1 VRVRRARS
9 TDLAGGIARLARDAT
24 YSLLFALGVAGH
36 VAASAPHLRFHG
48 AEFVASDAANPP
60 QSGWQPQRLPDS
72 WLHNHPGLKGI
83 GWYRVRFEL
92 DQPLPE
98 GMALFVPRVATLGQ
112 FWLNGSV
119 LNPEVRFT
127 EPNGRIGTTPVRVH
141 LIPLPTGL
149 FRAGENLL
157 HARVQA
163 YGLGGDGLWDI
174 QIGPLEALH
183 VPWLARE
190 IPQRT
195 IPQAIFVL
203 MLVGSFFA
211 AFVWLRDRRWRNLQF
226 AIVVMLWTVLLGVY
240 VLPSPPLTHNGLT
253 LVITVLLTLFY
264 WGLLSLF
271 YRYSESEWHWYPRV
285 LNVISALTLLFVSAI
300 TIASFGAHS
309 ERLSQHIGL
318 ALLPTVFLRALA
330 TVMLLQAASRTRSV
344 KAYALAAMELLWF
357 AGHVQA
363 IGILLGWLSP
373 EPFRLD
379 PAVSLPLYLVLL
391 FLFVERLVQD
401 REQAARDREF
411 AIAAERARLL
421 HDMHDGMGSHL
432 ITALRLAKSEGAD
445 RVVVAES
452 IEEALQDLRLIID
465 SLDVDKQGLVQL
477 LGNLRYRLEPRL
489 AALDIRLEWDV
500 HPLDEL
506 ETLSPQVAL
515 GVLRIVQ
522 EALNNAVKHA
532 NPRTITISVRRRDG
546 SAVIGVADDGIGF
559 NTAQPERT
567 GRGLASMRRRAM
579 QLGGTLQ
586 IERRD
591 SGGTFTALHLPSL
604 TV

>member
-1 VRVRRARS
+1 VRVRRDRS
-9 TDLAGGIARLARDAT
+9 TDLARGFARIAT
-24 YSLLFALGVAGH
+24 YSLLLAVAVAGH
-36 VAASAPHLRFHG
+36 AAASAPHLRFEA
-48 AEFVASDAANPP
+48 AEFVASDATSPP

-72 WLHNHPGLKGI
+72 WLHNHPGLKGS
-83 GWYRVRFEL
+83 GWYRIRFEL
-92 DQPLPE
+92 DGPLSE

-119 LNPEVRFT
+119 LNPGVRFT
-127 EPNGRIGTTPVRVH
+127 ESNGRLGTTPVRAH

-149 FRAGENLL
+149 FRVGENVV

-163 YGLGGDGLWDI
+163 YGLGGDGLWDVH
-174 QIGPLEALH
+174 IGPLETLRA
-183 VPWLARE
+183 PWLARE

-211 AFVWLRDRRWRNLQF
+211 VFVWLRDRRWRNLQF
-226 AIVVMLWTVLLGVY
+226 AIVVMLWTVLLGLY

-253 LVITVLLTLFY
+253 LVITLLLTLFY
-264 WGLLSLF
+264 WGLLSVF

-285 LNVISALTLLFVSAI
+285 LNVISALTLLFVFGI
-300 TIASFGAHS
+300 TIASFGGNS
-309 ERLSQHIGL
+309 EHFSQHIGL

-330 TVMLLQAASRTRSV
+330 TVMLLQAASRTRSLQG
-344 KAYALAAMELLWF
+344 YALAATELLWF
-357 AGHVQA
+357 AGHIQA

-373 EPFRLD
+373 DPFRLD

-391 FLFVERLVQD
+391 FLFAERLVQD

-445 RVVVAES
+445 RAVVAES

-489 AALDIRLEWDV
+489 AALGIRLEWNV
-500 HPLDEL
+500 QPLDEL

-522 EALNNAVKHA
+522 EALNNAMKHA
-532 NPRTITISVRRRDG
+532 QPRVITISVARCNE
-546 SAVIGVADDGIGF
+546 AVIIGVADDGIGF
-559 NTAQPERT
+559 DTEQPERT
-567 GRGLASMRRRAM
+567 GRGLASMRRRAA
-579 QLGGTLQ
+579 QLGGTLR

-591 SGGTFTALHLPSL
+591 AGGTLTALHLPSP
-604 TV
+604 TS

>member
-1 VRVRRARS
+1 VPVRRDRS
-9 TDLAGGIARLARDAT
+9 TDARQLTRAAALATLW
-24 YSLLFALGVAGH
+24 LVLGMAWAGEGTT
-36 VAASAPHLRFHG
+36 AAPHFRFTE
-48 AEFVASDAANPP
+48 AEFAASDAPVPP
-60 QSGWQPQRLPDS
+60 QSGWQPQTLPDS

-83 GWYRVRFEL
+83 GWYRMRFEL
-92 DQPLPE
+92 GIPPPQ
-98 GMALFVPRVATLGQ
+98 GIALFIPRVASLGQ

-119 LNPEVRFT
+119 LNPDVRFT
-127 EPNGRIGTTPVRVH
+127 DRNGLAGSNPVRTH
-141 LIPLPTGL
+141 LIALPSGL
-149 FRAGENLL
+149 LHVGENVL
-157 HARVQA
+157 HVRVES
-163 YGLGGDGLWDI
+163 YGLGGDGLWDV
-174 QIGPLEALH
+174 QVGPIEALR
-183 VPWLARE
+183 PAWLMRE
-190 IPQRT
+190 IPQRI
-195 IPQAIFVL
+195 IPQAIFLL

-211 AFVWLRDRRWRNLQF
+211 LFVSWRDRRWRNLHF
-226 AIVVMLWTVLLGVY
+226 ALVVILWTVLLGLY
-240 VLPSPPLTHNGLT
+240 VLPTPPLTVNELT
-253 LVITVLLTLFY
+253 LLITALLTLFY

-285 LNVISALTLLFVSAI
+285 LNIVSVVTLLFVLGI
-300 TIASFGAHS
+300 TIVSFDGHANHF
-309 ERLSQHIGL
+309 SQLIGL
-318 ALLPTVFLRALA
+318 AMLPIALLRALA
-330 TVMLLQAASRTRSV
+330 TVMLLQAAWRKRSPRN
-344 KAYALAAMELLWF
+344 YALAATEVLWF
-357 AGHVQA
+357 AGHLQA
-363 IGILLGWLSP
+363 IGILVGALSP

-401 REQAARDREF
+401 REQAARDRQF

-432 ITALRLAKSEGAD
+432 ITALRLAKSERAD
-445 RVVVAES
+445 SAVVAQS

-489 AALDIRLEWDV
+489 AALGIRLEWDV
-500 HPLDEL
+500 HALDEL

-532 NPRTITISVRRRDG
+532 QPRVITISVARRNG
-546 SAVIGVADDGIGF
+546 AAVIGVADDGVGF
-559 NTAQPERT
+559 DTEEPEHT

-579 QLGGTLQ
+579 QLGASLQ
-586 IERRD
+586 IESRD
-591 SGGTFTALHLPSL
+591 GGGTFAALHLPNP

>member
-1 VRVRRARS
+1 
-9 TDLAGGIARLARDAT
+9 
-24 YSLLFALGVAGH
+24 
-36 VAASAPHLRFHG
+36 
-48 AEFVASDAANPP
+48 
-60 QSGWQPQRLPDS
+60 LPDS

-83 GWYRVRFEL
+83 GWYRMRFEL
-92 DQPLPE
+92 HALPPK

-112 FWLNGSV
+112 FWLNGSM
-119 LNPEVRFT
+119 LNPDVRFT

-141 LIPLPTGL
+141 LIALPTGL
-149 FRAGENLL
+149 FRTGENVL
-157 HARVQA
+157 HARVQGYA
-163 YGLGGDGLWDI
+163 LGGDGLWEV
-174 QIGPLEALH
+174 QIGTLEALRGS
-183 VPWLARE
+183 WLARE

-211 AFVWLRDRRWRNLQF
+211 IFVWLRDRRWRNLQF
-226 AIVVMLWTVLLGVY
+226 AIVVMLWTVLLGIY
-240 VLPSPPLTHNGLT
+240 VLPSPPLTHNELT
-253 LVITVLLTLFY
+253 LAITVLLTLFY
-264 WGLLSLF
+264 WGLLSVF

-285 LNVISALTLLFVSAI
+285 LNVTSALTLLLVLGI
-300 TIASFGAHS
+300 TIASFGGNS
-309 ERLSQHIGL
+309 ERFSQHIGA

-330 TVMLLQAASRTRSV
+330 TLMLLQAASRAGSL
-344 KAYALAAMELLWF
+344 KGYALATTELLWF

-373 EPFRLD
+373 DPFRLD

-391 FLFVERLVQD
+391 FLFAERLVQD

-489 AALDIRLEWDV
+489 AALGIRLEWDV
-500 HPLDEL
+500 APLDEL
-506 ETLSPQVAL
+506 ERLSPQVAL

-532 NPRTITISVRRRDG
+532 NPRTITISVTRRDG
-546 SAVIGVADDGIGF
+546 AAVIAVSDDGTGF
-559 NTAQPERT
+559 DTEQPERT
-567 GRGLASMRRRAM
+567 GRGLASMRRRAA
-579 QLGGTLQ
+579 QLGATLR
-586 IERRD
+586 IERRNG
-591 SGGTFTALHLPSL
+591 GGTFTALRLPSP
-604 TV
+604 TS